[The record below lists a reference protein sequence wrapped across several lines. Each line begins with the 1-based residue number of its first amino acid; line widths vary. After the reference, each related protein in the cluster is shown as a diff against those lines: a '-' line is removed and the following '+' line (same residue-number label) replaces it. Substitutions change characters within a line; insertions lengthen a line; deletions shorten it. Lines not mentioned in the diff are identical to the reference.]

1 MLVSWITN
9 TLEPNICSTIGE
21 YDDAN
26 LLWTNL
32 KNRFCVVNDTRIC
45 QLKLSLGL
53 CKQEKN
59 EPVTTYFGR
68 LAKIWD
74 ELHTYITVP
83 SCSCGKCSCNIVSQV
98 EKLRE
103 NDYVHHFLI
112 GLDDKF
118 ASIRGHLLTQDPLP
132 GVDKSYQ
139 QIIQAERL
147 SSRQRHG
154 FQGTI

>member
-1 MLVSWITN
+1 MGNVH
-9 TLEPNICSTIGE
+9 
-21 YDDAN
+21 
-26 LLWTNL
+26 
-32 KNRFCVVNDTRIC
+32 V
-45 QLKLSLGL
+45 
-53 CKQEKN
+53 
-59 EPVTTYFGR
+59 
-68 LAKIWD
+68 
-74 ELHTYITVP
+74 
-83 SCSCGKCSCNIVSQV
+83 VSQV